1 MERKSVKLEVLI
13 AAQNIGSTGELPP
26 VADQILT
33 SGCDAVLINQSLKE
47 PKLKSPSQNLRIFS
61 YGESGISKSRNRALE
76 HAEGDLLLVT
86 DDDVELLDGFSETI
100 VETFRKNPEADIIT
114 FQCLNERGEK
124 RKNYSDR
131 SFWHNL
137 RTLMQVSSVEIV
149 IRHSSLVRAPLVFDP
164 RFGIG
169 SQIPTGGETVF
180 LSDAFRQGFKILYLP
195 YPIVKHPDASSG
207 RALSR
212 NPSLIK
218 AKGAMFYRIFG
229 WKAYLVCILFAL
241 KKRRETGYS
250 LIKNIRLMYAGIME
264 FKALDDDK

>member
-1 MERKSVKLEVLI
+1 
-13 AAQNIGSTGELPP
+13 
-26 VADQILT
+26 
-33 SGCDAVLINQSLKE
+33 
-47 PKLKSPSQNLRIFS
+47 LRIFS
-61 YGESGISKSRNRALE
+61 YPEYGSSRSRNRALQ
-76 HAEGDLLLVT
+76 HAEGDLLLIT

-100 VETFRKNPEADIIT
+100 VEVFRKNPEADIIT

-124 RKNYSDR
+124 RKDYSDR

-137 RTLMQVSSVEIV
+137 RTLMQVSMIEIALRRESL
-149 IRHSSLVRAPLVFDP
+149 IQSSLMFDT
-164 RFGIG
+164 RFGVG
-169 SQIPTGGETVF
+169 NQMPTGDENVF